1 VLTYFPQHWKTDSF
15 VVVFLMAYKASVQ
28 SKAYTAKQNKQT
40 KTLKKVSNTKKKT
53 QSKENKAKRSKTKQ
67 NRLICR
73 TKATTIRDARAH

>member
-40 KTLKKVSNTKKKT
+40 KTLKKVSNTKKKKLN
-53 QSKENKAKRSKTKQ
+53 QKKTKQ
-67 NRLICR
+67 NEAKQNK
-73 TKATTIRDARAH
+73 TD